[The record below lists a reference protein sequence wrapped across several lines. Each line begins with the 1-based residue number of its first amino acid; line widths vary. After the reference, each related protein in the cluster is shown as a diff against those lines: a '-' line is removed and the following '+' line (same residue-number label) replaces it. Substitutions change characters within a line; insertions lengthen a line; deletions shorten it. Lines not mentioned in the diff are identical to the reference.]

1 MAKYTNKGQSIILK
15 GGRKYVSIGQETMSL
30 SKAIKEITGW
40 NTKKFETEK
49 RLMRQRVSN
58 FNMLT
63 GANLSPIEE
72 LYFKAK
78 FQAQREYY
86 ASKGKQVKPFN
97 ELQTAIRD
105 MSTSKISNASIDQFT
120 TGGIEAVKSKAFKR
134 QYEIAK
140 DYILSRY
147 EGLGRNFV
155 EAQRILDD
163 LEADRITTM
172 EANKQLQDFAEE
184 MRNLKDEN
192 PLKWQ
197 DMHGDTIDSPL

>member
-1 MAKYTNKGQSIILK
+1 MANKTNVFVK
-15 GGRKYVSIGQETMSL
+15 GGRKYVLLGQKTLSL
-30 SKAIKEITGW
+30 SSAIKELTGW

-49 RLMRQRVSN
+49 RLMRQRISN
-58 FNMLT
+58 FNILT
-63 GANLSPIEE
+63 GSNLSPIEE
-72 LYFKAK
+72 LYYKAK

-86 ASKGKQVKPFN
+86 ASKGKEVKPFN

-105 MSTSKISNASIDQFT
+105 MSTSKLSNIAIDDFA
-120 TGGIEAVKSKAFKR
+120 TGGIENVKSKAFQR

-140 DYILSRY
+140 DYILSRF

-155 EAQRILDD
+155 EAQRILDA
-163 LEADRITTM
+163 LENDEITTM

-184 MRNLKDEN
+184 MRQLKDEN